1 MPVANS
7 PTMPPADRVLS
18 MSRIFDAPVR
28 IVYEAWTTPGH
39 IQRWWGPRG
48 FTTLSCEMDLRPGGR
63 WRVHSRSNEGREYAE
78 HGVFREVMPLQR
90 LVFTH
95 CWEGANGTPG
105 LETLVTV
112 TFAAQ
117 DGTTRVD
124 FQQAVF
130 DSVETRKG
138 HEEGWGS
145 AFELLAEFLA
155 GVRSCREQ
163 SS

>member
-1 MPVANS
+1 MPVGNS

-18 MSRIFDAPVR
+18 LSRIFDAPVR
-28 IVYEAWTTPGH
+28 IVYDAWTTPGR

-63 WRVHSRSNEGREYAE
+63 WRVHSRSNEGRDYAE
-78 HGVFREVMPLQR
+78 HGVFREIVPLQR

-112 TFAAQ
+112 TFTAQ
-117 DGTTRVD
+117 NGKTRLD
-124 FQQAVF
+124 FRQAVF
-130 DSVETRKG
+130 DSVESRNG

-145 AFELLAEFLA
+145 AFDLLAEFLA
-155 GVRSCREQ
+155 DVRS
-163 SS
+163 